1 MFTNNFGC
9 DKIYLLLNYM
19 EVTMAYVI
27 GDKCIKCG
35 ACEGA
40 CPVGAISEGADR
52 FVIDAD
58 ECLSCGSCAD
68 VCPQEAITEE

>member
-1 MFTNNFGC
+1 
-9 DKIYLLLNYM
+9 
-19 EVTMAYVI
+19 MAYVI

-40 CPVGAISEGADR
+40 CPVSAISEGADR
-52 FVIDAD
+52 FVIDAG

-68 VCPQEAITEE
+68 VCPQEAIAEE